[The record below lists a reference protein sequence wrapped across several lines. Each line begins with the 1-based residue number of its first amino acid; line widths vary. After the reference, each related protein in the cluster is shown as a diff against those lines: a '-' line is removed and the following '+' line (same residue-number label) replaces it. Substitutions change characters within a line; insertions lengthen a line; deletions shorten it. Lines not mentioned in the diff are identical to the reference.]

1 MRARALPVLLALALA
16 LPGTARAAEAD
27 PYIER
32 AESLMDEAEY
42 TRAQKII
49 DRGLARRGLDDDVL
63 RQLYFLE
70 GTVWVSL
77 GQRGRARSSYAK
89 VLTIDPAFRLGTR
102 VPRKVRDSFE
112 VTREE
117 MLRSGDLES
126 IYDVHHTPLGN
137 LAPGQDAEAR
147 LAFGN
152 RERGAEVERVVL
164 HVRRLGTSDYA
175 AIDATRA
182 DGAGAPTFIARVP
195 PYLLSKEA
203 EPYAVEYYL
212 DAFGRGSD
220 ARVAGAGNAELPLT
234 FLVVPE
240 STSEGEGL
248 EDEGFPFLPVAIGGA
263 IAAAAVATVAVVA
276 AVFLLRPST
285 GSATVVITQEAP

>member
-1 MRARALPVLLALALA
+1 MLFVLGM
-16 LPGTARAAEAD
+16 PGATLAAEAD
-27 PYIER
+27 AYVEK

-42 TRAQKII
+42 SRAQKII
-49 DRGLARRGLDDDVL
+49 DRGLARGGLDEGVL

-89 VLTIDPAFRLGTR
+89 VLTIDPAFRLGPR

-112 VTREE
+112 TTREE

-126 IYDVHHTPLGN
+126 VYEVEHTPVSN
-137 LAPGQDAEAR
+137 LVPGQNAEAR

-152 RERGAEVERVVL
+152 EERAADVERVVL
-164 HVRRLGTSDYA
+164 HVRRLGTSDFA
-175 AIDATRA
+175 AIDASRDDA
-182 DGAGAPTFIARVP
+182 AERPTFVARVP
-195 PYLLSKEA
+195 SYLVSKEP
-203 EPYAVEYYL
+203 EPYAMEYYL
-212 DAFGRGSD
+212 DAYGKGSE

-240 STSEGEGL
+240 TTLSGEDVEGQ
-248 EDEGFPFLPVAIGGA
+248 GFPLVPVAIGGA
-263 IAAAAVATVAVVA
+263 VAAGAVVA
-276 AVFLLRPST
+276 AGVVVAVFLLAPRT
-285 GSATVVITQEAP
+285 GSATVVVAQEAP